1 MTRFKKFL
9 ILIAFLQLYIILTPL
24 PALAYNTYHVAVVPL
39 VNTANCQDEEILE
52 LIQTKVKNKFKFPFY
67 EIMSV
72 ESTAGAVQKD
82 TLKNLK
88 DKAAMEQLANDLSA
102 DIVIGIELVD
112 AQSATV
118 TSSFW
123 GLYSDDD
130 DTYLDTRVLIKCYA
144 YTVKDGTYLSLRA
157 SSSGLEPMRVDTNLY
172 NSVGKAMDELI
183 GKLPYKRV
191 PADALTLK
199 GE

>member
-9 ILIAFLQLYIILTPL
+9 ILIAFLQLYIILNPL
-24 PALAYNTYHVAVVPL
+24 SALAYNTYHVAVLPL
-39 VNTANCQDEEILE
+39 VNTANCQDEEIVE
-52 LIQTKVKNKFKFPFY
+52 LVQTKVKNKFKFPFY
-67 EIMSV
+67 EIIPA
-72 ESTAGAVQKD
+72 ESAARAVQKD
-82 TLKNLK
+82 TLKKLK
-88 DKAAMEQLANDLSA
+88 DKAAMEKLAKDLSA
-102 DIVIGIELVD
+102 DIVIGVELVQ
-112 AQSATV
+112 AQAVTV
-118 TSSFW
+118 TPSFW

-144 YTVKDGTYLSLRA
+144 YTAKDGTYLSLKA
-157 SSSGLEPMRVDTNLY
+157 SNSGLEPLRVDTSLY